1 LLSIKKIISIGVAA
15 LLPLAVYADSLLP
28 KVPKAKKNYNDQTLC
43 VEPVDE
49 MREHHMTYILHQRND
64 TLRKGDRSGKHSLKE
79 CIDCHNAPADDGK
92 VASADSPEH
101 FCSSCHTY
109 TAVSIDCFSCHS
121 DKPENTQYR
130 HSLSELKT
138 PDQHLFATQDLNQE
152 TLKALTVKGEG
163 QQ

>member
-1 LLSIKKIISIGVAA
+1 LLSFQKIISIGVAL

-28 KVPKAKKNYNDQTLC
+28 KLPKAKKNYNDQTLC
-43 VEPVDE
+43 VESVDE
-49 MREHHMTYILHQRND
+49 MRSNHMNHILHQRNE
-64 TLRKGDRSGKHSLKE
+64 TLREGDRTGQHSLKE
-79 CIDCHNAPADDGK
+79 CIECHNAPADDGK
-92 VASADSPEH
+92 VASAETSEH

-130 HSLSELKT
+130 HSLSEMKM
-138 PDQHLFATQDLNQE
+138 PQQQLFAAQQLNTE
-152 TLKALTVKGEG
+152 TVQTLTDKGEG